1 MTKEQLVKLFDHT
14 CLYAYA
20 TEAHMK
26 KLCDEARAYNF
37 AMVAVNSV
45 QKVPE
50 GYRRSCWCCHW
61 LPSRPDHHCF
71 QGF

>member
-45 QKVPE
+45 QVK
-50 GYRRSCWCCHW
+50 RC
-61 LPSRPDHHCF
+61 
-71 QGF
+71 